1 MELGSKL
8 WMANWQ
14 IRSAL
19 ALALIAL
26 AWGNVMAAGQ
36 PPRRHVAVDLIAEK
50 AMAVPGTVL
59 TVAVRERIDPAW
71 HTYWVNPGDSG
82 EPTSIAWSL
91 PEGFS
96 AGPILWPLPHIIEVG
111 PLAEYGFDGEILLL
125 TDVRVP
131 EDAKGSV
138 TLAAK
143 VSYLVCKDICV
154 PEAADVQ
161 LTLPVA
167 KEAEPSGFA
176 SQIASAR
183 GASPVPLPGSAT
195 YAANPAKG
203 ALRLTAIAQPALF
216 EGATGVRFFPSAWGP
231 VSNSAAQSHAIAGG
245 ELTLD
250 LRQGDS
256 KETPEKLEGLLVL
269 TKGSGEGSRKGYIIT
284 AARKPDA
291 ASAGALF
298 DHAGSAGSLN
308 PGPSGIQ
315 SAGASSAFSSFSLAV
330 LFAFLGGIVLNLMP
344 CVFPVLALKALGFA
358 KAANGGHRQQ
368 GLAYLGG
375 VLMSFGGL
383 AVAIAVLREGS
394 AALGWGFQF
403 QSPAFVLALALLFF
417 LMGLSLSGVVS
428 FGGGLASAGDSL
440 SRKPGNAGYFFT
452 GVLAAISATPCT
464 APFMGAAVGYAMTQ
478 PSYILAAVM
487 LGLGLGFAAPVVA
500 LSFSPALQKILPK
513 PGAWMETLRQVLAF
527 PLYAT
532 AAWLVWIL
540 SIQAGSDGVMA
551 AALALVGIGFA
562 AWLANKTASAS
573 LPVKLA
579 APALGVLA
587 LTAGLSLAMTAQT
600 GDAAPGAQSAALKEE
615 PFTQSRLDELNTQG
629 RPVFVNLTAAWC
641 ITCKVNERVALRSS
655 AVVRAFQAGGI
666 AYLKGDW
673 TKANP
678 EITALLEHFGRAG
691 VPLYLFYPGHGAE
704 PRVLPQLLTA
714 GLVLDGIK
722 PQAAMAVPSNK
733 GA

>member
-1 MELGSKL
+1 MNMELESKIR
-8 WMANWQ
+8 MASWQ

-19 ALALIAL
+19 ALILTACI
-26 AWGNVMAAGQ
+26 WGNVMAAGQ
-36 PPRRHVAVDLIAEK
+36 PHRRHVAVDLIAEK
-50 AMAVPGTVL
+50 AAAVPGTVL
-59 TVAVRERIDPAW
+59 TVAVRERIEPDW
-71 HTYWVNPGDSG
+71 HTYWTNPGDSG
-82 EPTSIAWSL
+82 EPTSIAWTL
-91 PEGFS
+91 PEGYS

-125 TDVRVP
+125 TDIRVP
-131 EDAKGSV
+131 QDAKGSV

-167 KEAEPSGFA
+167 TEAEPSVFA
-176 SQIASAR
+176 QQIASAR
-183 GASPVPLPGSAT
+183 EALPVPFQGSAS

-203 ALRLTAIAQPALF
+203 ALRLTATAQPALF
-216 EGATGVRFFPSAWGP
+216 QGATDLRFFPLTWGP
-231 VSNSAAQSHAIAGG
+231 VSNTAAQPWAISGG

-250 LRQGDS
+250 LQQGDS

-269 TKGSGEGSRKGYIIT
+269 TKGSGEGARKGYIIA
-284 AARKPDA
+284 AARGPDT
-291 ASAGALF
+291 ASAGGLF
-298 DHAGSAGSLN
+298 SA
-308 PGPSGIQ
+308 
-315 SAGASSAFSSFSLAV
+315 AGASSAGGQSAAASGVSGSAGLAV
-330 LFAFLGGIVLNLMP
+330 LFAFLGGIILNLMP
-344 CVFPVLALKALGFA
+344 CVFPVLALKALSFA
-358 KAANGGHRQQ
+358 KAANSGHKQQ

-375 VLMSFGGL
+375 VLVSFL
-383 AVAIAVLREGS
+383 ALAAAIAVLREGS
-394 AALGWGFQF
+394 VALGWGFQF

-417 LMGLSLSGVVS
+417 LMGLSLSGAVS
-428 FGGGLASAGDSL
+428 FGGGLMAAGDSL
-440 SRKPGNAGYFFT
+440 ARKPGNAGYFFT
-452 GVLAAISATPCT
+452 GMLAAVAATPCT
-464 APFMGAAVGYAMTQ
+464 APFMGAAIGYAMTQ
-478 PSYILAAVM
+478 PSYILVAVM
-487 LGLGLGFAAPVVA
+487 LGLGLGFAAPFVA
-500 LSFSPALQKILPK
+500 LSFSPHLQKILPK
-513 PGAWMETLRQVLAF
+513 PGAWMETLKQVLAF
-527 PLYAT
+527 PLYVT

-562 AWLANKTASAS
+562 AWLANKTASSS

-587 LTAGLSLAMTAQT
+587 LVAGLSLAMTAQT
-600 GDAAPGAQSAALKEE
+600 DNAASGTQSTALKEE
-615 PFTQSRLDELNTQG
+615 PFTQSRLDELTAQG

-641 ITCKVNERVALRSS
+641 ITCKVNERVALRST
-655 AVVRAFQAGGI
+655 AVVQAFQAAGI

-673 TKANP
+673 TTANP

-691 VPLYLFYPGHGAE
+691 VPLYLFYPGQGAQ